1 MFQAEQDMA
10 LAGTYA
16 AKNRISDFIAAG
28 LARAT
33 AAGTDLH
40 AIEVVA
46 QNNVND
52 ATDRVRAI
60 DRGCAVSEDFDAL
73 DRFHRNDVEILD

>member
-10 LAGTYA
+10 LAGTYTA
-16 AKNRISDFIAAG
+16 GDRVGRFITAG

-52 ATDRVRAI
+52 AADRVRAI
-60 DRGCAVSEDFDAL
+60 DRGCAVSEYLDAL